1 MQTISRVFAVAVCAM
16 TATACNRLS
25 DAKLAGIWRAEDDTT
40 INEIACRSDHT
51 FTSWTSWKNVLTTP
65 SVGIGAGDWRLQDH
79 QLIVHLKK
87 YVLVDTWADE
97 DKEIAFKILKSDNDA
112 LLIKNFD
119 DNKTVTYKRLLPD
132 HVLTPMKRAPT
143 DADVVGIW
151 RIHFNTQDYEML
163 FSRDHTYGSFVQ
175 AEGVRQ
181 QLFSGTWHIDG
192 NQLRVGAKSVPMF
205 EGESIDKSELRWVV
219 TAVEPQRIAIKDGPV
234 SYCLERSK

>member
-1 MQTISRVFAVAVCAM
+1 MQTISRAFAVAVCAM

-51 FTSWTSWKNVLTTP
+51 FTSWTSWKNDLTTP
-65 SVGIGAGDWRLQDH
+65 SVGIGAGEWRLQDH

-97 DKEIAFKILKSDNDA
+97 DKEITFKILKSDNDA

-132 HVLTPMKRAPT
+132 HVLTPMKRAHL
-143 DADVVGIW
+143 GLG
-151 RIHFNTQDYEML
+151 HF
-163 FSRDHTYGSFVQ
+163 
-175 AEGVRQ
+175 A
-181 QLFSGTWHIDG
+181 
-192 NQLRVGAKSVPMF
+192 RVSHP
-205 EGESIDKSELRWVV
+205 
-219 TAVEPQRIAIKDGPV
+219 VEPDKALNPIPIRSFGAQAVVLQSHDIAHSVD
-234 SYCLERSK
+234 